1 MPHMANTVVVKPCRS
16 KEWILR
22 VRTALAAVAVVIM
35 VPVALLLSPT
45 PSAEPP
51 AQLFAGDYA
60 SGDFSQWLTVQT
72 KAYNGPA
79 ADYPPGYP
87 ASIVQ
92 DSKGDVARFEV
103 RKGDVPPF
111 GGGERAEV
119 QGDSWS
125 TGGAEGEV
133 RWYKFSTKFDTSFP
147 KNHADLGWGV
157 TNQWH
162 PDSDVG
168 SPPVSWT
175 VGMRNGY
182 WSLTISDQSAPDAYL
197 GTFSIFDTPLA
208 PGEWHDV
215 KMQIRWSESA
225 TGGSIKLW
233 LNGVP
238 QKFANGTDTY
248 VGRTLIPG
256 TTSVY
261 YKEGMYRAPMA
272 PTDIVYHT
280 GFGAADSEDAL

>member
-1 MPHMANTVVVKPCRS
+1 M
-16 KEWILR
+16 R
-22 VRTALAAVAVVIM
+22 VRTTLAMAAVVITA
-35 VPVALLLSPT
+35 PFGLLLSPT
-45 PSAEPP
+45 PRAEP
-51 AQLFAGDYA
+51 ATSLFAGDYA
-60 SGDFSQWLTVQT
+60 TGDFSQWLTVQT
-72 KAYNGPA
+72 KSYNGSG
-79 ADYPPGYP
+79 ADYTPGYP
-87 ASIVQ
+87 AAIVR
-92 DSKGDVARFEV
+92 DPMGDVARFEV

-119 QGDSWS
+119 QGDTSA

-133 RWYKFSTKFDTSFP
+133 RWYRFSTKFDPSFP
-147 KNHADLGWGV
+147 RNHADLGWGV

-182 WSLTISDQSAPDAYL
+182 WSLTVSKQSAPDVYL
-197 GTFSIFDTPLA
+197 DTFSIFDTPLA
-208 PGEWHDV
+208 PGQWHDV
-215 KMQIRWSESA
+215 KMQICWSESD
-225 TGGSIKLW
+225 TVGSIKLW

-238 QKFANGTDTY
+238 QEFTDGSYTY

-256 TTSVY
+256 TSSVY

-272 PTDIVYHT
+272 PTDIVYHG
-280 GFGAADSEDAL
+280 GFRSAATEAEL